1 MNKNVNG
8 VVVEMTQDEI
18 TKISNEK
25 AEQERIYWK
34 NTSRDDL
41 VNAEIRKRYS
51 ASQEFSILR
60 QKDEKPDEYA
70 AYFQYCEQCKGF
82 VKVKMAKAFAYMKG
96 ESL

>member
-70 AYFQYCEQCKGF
+70 AYFQYCESCKAL
-82 VKVKMAKAFAYMKG
+82 VKVKMAQASAQ
-96 ESL
+96 